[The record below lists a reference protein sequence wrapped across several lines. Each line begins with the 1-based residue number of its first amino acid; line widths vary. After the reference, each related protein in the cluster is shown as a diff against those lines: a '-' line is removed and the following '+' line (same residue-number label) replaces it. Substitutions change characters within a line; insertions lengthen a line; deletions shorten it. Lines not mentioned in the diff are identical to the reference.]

1 MLRKYL
7 TILVTCQRK
16 TKIVRYREAKD
27 TEMNLNKI
35 TEKIIGCSIEVH
47 GELGTGLLES
57 IYESALYIELKNYV
71 LKYERQKVPP
81 VEYKESTIDK
91 FRIDL
96 LVENSVVVELKSLER
111 FDSVFESQILTYMKL
126 SKYKVGLLILIQ
138 NYSKVV
144 LNDTLFK
151 TVFVLSVA
159 C

>member
-47 GELGTGLLES
+47 RELGAGLLKS

-81 VEYKESTIDK
+81 VEYKESKIDK

-144 LNDTLFK
+144 LNDTLCK